1 MDISS
6 IRRQIEREKRRS
18 IVAQRDMEQNVIE
31 KERLDLDFARLKS
44 KLQRQRDLSKQREF
58 AEKKRRKLSNRVQ
71 SKGLNSED
79 DERLTE
85 ESKPFWNGRRR
96 EFESRSMLS
105 LMLEEC
111 FEMSLNVSASSSKGM
126 LETPPSRNN
135 IQLEEISQST
145 RQPLNL
151 MNAELVSGT
160 KCKAKA

>member
-31 KERLDLDFARLKS
+31 KERLDLDFARLQS

-58 AEKKRRKLSNRVQ
+58 AAKKRRKLSNRVQ

-111 FEMSLNVSASSSKGM
+111 FEMSLNVSASSKGM

-151 MNAELVSGT
+151 LNAEPDSGIIG
-160 KCKAKA
+160 